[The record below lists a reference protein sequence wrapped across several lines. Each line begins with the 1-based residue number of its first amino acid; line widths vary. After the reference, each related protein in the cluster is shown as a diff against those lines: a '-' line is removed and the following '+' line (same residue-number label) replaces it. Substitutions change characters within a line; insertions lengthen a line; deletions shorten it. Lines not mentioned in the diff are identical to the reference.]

1 MLIDLHVH
9 SGYTQDVPFTLK
21 ELVGKAKQAG
31 LDGLALT
38 DVHTVGGLSEAREL
52 SRSEGLLVLV
62 GFEAHTTRGHFLVF
76 VPEPEQ
82 LPDLS
87 TWLRFDEKGRCSYTS
102 LAEAV
107 EQQNGI
113 LIAAHPFDRSVPESP
128 GDAVVRLAGVS
139 AIEVLNAAKPTL
151 VNELAEEVAAGAGL
165 PGTGGSNAHDSLD
178 QLGRYA
184 TLIRG
189 PVENEADLIDRIR
202 EYDAWPAAVGKPA
215 FPPQQKSRPRKPPPK
230 DSKSRRKKDDRGRGR
245 GRARS
250 LPPSKFEGGRGRKSP
265 QRKTGPSTQRGRHT
279 TPRGRAPKKPRSS

>member
-9 SGYTQDVPFTLK
+9 STHTRNVPFTVK
-21 ELVGKAKQAG
+21 ELVQKAKQTG

-38 DVHTVGGLSEAREL
+38 DVHTVGGLSEAREF

-76 VPEPEQ
+76 VPEPGQ

-87 TWLRFDEKGRCSYTS
+87 TWLRFDEQGLCSYTS
-102 LAEAV
+102 LSEAV

-128 GDAVVRLAGVS
+128 GDAVVRLQGVS
-139 AIEVLNAAKPTL
+139 AVEVLNAGQPTL
-151 VNELAEEVAAGAGL
+151 ANELAEEVAAGAGL

-178 QLGRYA
+178 QMGRYA
-184 TLIRG
+184 TLVRG

-202 EYDAWPAAVGKPA
+202 EYDAWPAAIGDPA
-215 FPPQQKSRPRKPPPK
+215 FPPPPKTRPRRPPAR
-230 DSKSRRKKDDRGRGR
+230 DSKSRGKKDDRGRGR
-245 GRARS
+245 GRGRERS
-250 LPPSKFEGGRGRKSP
+250 RAQRGSPSRGERERKNGRGRGKP
-265 QRKTGPSTQRGRHT
+265 G
-279 TPRGRAPKKPRSS
+279 KPRPF

>member
-9 SGYTQDVPFTLK
+9 SRYTQNVPFTLE
-21 ELVGKAKQAG
+21 ELVKKAKQAG

-38 DVHTVGGLSEAREL
+38 DVHTVGGLSEARKL
-52 SRSEGLLVLV
+52 SESEGLLVLV

-107 EQQNGI
+107 EQQNGV
-113 LIAAHPFDRSVPESP
+113 LIAAHPYDRSVPESP
-128 GDAVVRLAGVS
+128 GDAVVRLEGVS
-139 AIEVLNAAKPTL
+139 AIEVLNASKPTL

-178 QLGRYA
+178 KMGRYA
-184 TLIRG
+184 TLVRG

-202 EYDAWPAAVGKPA
+202 EYDTWPAAIGKPA
-215 FPPQQKSRPRKPPPK
+215 FPPPKKSRPRPRDDKKKPR
-230 DSKSRRKKDDRGRGR
+230 SKKDERGRGR
-245 GRARS
+245 GRGRS
-250 LPPSKFEGGRGRKSP
+250 RAERGSPPRGERERKP
-265 QRKTGPSTQRGRHT
+265 GPSTRRGRQT
-279 TPRGRAPKKPRSS
+279 TPRGRGKPRKPRSS